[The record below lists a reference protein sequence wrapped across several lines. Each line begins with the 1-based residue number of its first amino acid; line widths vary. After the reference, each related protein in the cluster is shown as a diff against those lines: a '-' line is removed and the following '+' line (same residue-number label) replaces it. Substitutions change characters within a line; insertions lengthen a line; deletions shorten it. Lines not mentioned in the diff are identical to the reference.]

1 MKFNEKIVVL
11 RKIKKITQDELA
23 CAVGVSRQAVYKWE
37 CGQSYPEVAKLIEL
51 KLLFNIS
58 IDDLLDDSFE
68 IALPEKKRRKRIPKA
83 EKQSIENEVRASME
97 PAAPAAE
104 PVVAKE
110 PAVAVAPKAE
120 VKAAPAPKAEP
131 KVEVK
136 AQAPAPKA
144 EPAPA
149 PEVKPEPAAPAVE
162 PAVAEVKEEAAA
174 AENADE
180 KKKGF
185 FGRLFGKK

>member
-97 PAAPAAE
+97 PASTAAPE
-104 PVVAKE
+104 VNE
-110 PAVAVAPKAE
+110 PAVVAAPKAE

-149 PEVKPEPAAPAVE
+149 PEVKPEPAADAAE